1 MMNVWSVINMDLS
14 KYTINNMK
22 ERLEEKLILSK
33 ELVNEGEYK
42 KRSNIISIVEKEWC
56 FLQAESAEKCSENY
70 IGLQR
75 VVSH

>member
-33 ELVNEGEYK
+33 ELVNEGVK
-42 KRSNIISIVEKEWC
+42 WTPSSR
-56 FLQAESAEKCSENY
+56 
-70 IGLQR
+70 
-75 VVSH
+75 H